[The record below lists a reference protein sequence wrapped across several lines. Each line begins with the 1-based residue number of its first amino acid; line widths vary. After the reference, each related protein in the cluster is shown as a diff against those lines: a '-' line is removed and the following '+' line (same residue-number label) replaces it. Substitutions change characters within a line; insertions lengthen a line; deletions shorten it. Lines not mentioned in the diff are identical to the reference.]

1 MNTKEINLNVS
12 EDLLK
17 RLEGIAEVGDKE
29 VTEVA
34 LKILELYV
42 GRYENLITGSMRAA
56 DNISKNNNL

>member
-17 RLEGIAEVGDKE
+17 RLEGIAEVGNKE

-34 LKILELYV
+34 LKILELYA
-42 GRYENLITGSMRAA
+42 GRYENLINGSIRAA
-56 DNISKNNNL
+56 DNISKGNNL